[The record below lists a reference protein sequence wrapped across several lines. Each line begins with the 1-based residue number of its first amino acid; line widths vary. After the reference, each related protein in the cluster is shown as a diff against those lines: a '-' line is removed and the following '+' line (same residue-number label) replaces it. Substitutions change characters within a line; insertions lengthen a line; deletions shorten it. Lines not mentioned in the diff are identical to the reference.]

1 MSDIENKTA
10 AEAAENTV
18 TEAAEN
24 VGREAESAVAEGK
37 DAEITAAETGAGS
50 ESVAADTTAV
60 SESVVADTTA
70 VSESVTVENS
80 GAVAE
85 VQTAANEQ
93 AGEEEKKE
101 QKGFLKYFLH
111 GVVSTYFIGIILM
124 YVGSMFG
131 ALLVQIPMHA
141 AGLLT
146 DEHPVAV
153 TAASYLSFIGVW
165 GFVIGYTLL
174 FKSDSPYL
182 HKILGKCTKTSVMG
196 WILGCVILAVMNLV
210 CILCARA
217 NGDIYMSFGSFDL
230 IPLMFLFVTVFIQS
244 GAEEILCR
252 GFMYRRLER
261 TYNPVVATIFNSL
274 FFTLLH
280 IGNPGVTA
288 LSLLNV
294 FLCGVLFSLII
305 YYTDSMAFAM
315 AGHAG
320 WNFTQSIVFGLPNS
334 GQVFPYSI
342 LKLDAANARDS
353 FFYNT
358 GFGVEGTALAVI
370 ILAIACV
377 VIIVLGQKKVI
388 KRPEKVSPMF

>member
-1 MSDIENKTA
+1 MSDIDNKTPEDAVENAAAGNNAEGDA
-10 AEAAENTV
+10 AEGTATDNSAAGN
-18 TEAAEN
+18 A
-24 VGREAESAVAEGK
+24 
-37 DAEITAAETGAGS
+37 AEITGAAGNATAENRDAG
-50 ESVAADTTAV
+50 EAADA
-60 SESVVADTTA
+60 A
-70 VSESVTVENS
+70 ESVTAENS
-80 GAVAE
+80 TAGSAAADNSVAGAGAQDE
-85 VQTAANEQ
+85 V
-93 AGEEEKKE
+93 KE

-111 GVVSTYFIGIILM
+111 GVVSTYFIGIIMM

-131 ALLVQIPMHA
+131 ALFVQIPMNF

-182 HKILGKCTKTSVMG
+182 HKIMGKCTRTSVTG
-196 WILGCVILAVMNLV
+196 WILGCVILAAMNLT
-210 CILCARA
+210 CILCAKA
-217 NGDIYMSFGSFDL
+217 NGDIYLSFSSFDL

-252 GFMYRRLER
+252 GFMYRRLEK

-280 IGNPGVTA
+280 VGNPGVTA

-294 FLCGVLFSLII
+294 FLSGVLFSLII

-358 GFGVEGTALAVI
+358 GFGVEGTALAVV
-370 ILAIACV
+370 ILAVACV
-377 VIIVLGQKKVI
+377 VIIVLGQMKI
-388 KRPEKVSPMF
+388 IRRPEKVSPMF